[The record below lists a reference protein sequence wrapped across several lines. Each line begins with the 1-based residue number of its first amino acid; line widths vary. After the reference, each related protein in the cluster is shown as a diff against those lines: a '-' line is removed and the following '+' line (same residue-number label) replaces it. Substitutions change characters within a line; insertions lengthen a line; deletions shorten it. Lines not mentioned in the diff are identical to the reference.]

1 MRQRLMPTISME
13 KALLQL
19 RALKAKIYDDEIL
32 IQEPNKKI
40 KDIVKKLN
48 THLTHGLI
56 NRPYFLTP
64 ASRSDLPE

>member
-1 MRQRLMPTISME
+1 MPTISME

-48 THLTHGLI
+48 I
-56 NRPYFLTP
+56 I
-64 ASRSDLPE
+64 LPITLGI